1 MAAMLIMN
9 VTGMIMMFVTV
20 MRMAVMMIVIGDARV

>member
-20 MRMAVMMIVIGDARV
+20 MRMAVMMIVMGDARV